1 MPATPVFHDA
11 LVRLRDVLTFYRR
24 TPHLAATSMELED
37 GTRNAARAGLEARV
51 PFAAVCAEL
60 GRAATES
67 LAHDPLSA
75 VGLGR
80 VMTRWAAEVYH
91 QHAMSGAGGPPAR
104 SPSA

>member
-1 MPATPVFHDA
+1 MPAPPVFHDA
-11 LVRLRDVLTFYRR
+11 LVRLRDALAFYRHA
-24 TPHLAATSMELED
+24 PHLAATSMELED
-37 GTRNAARAGLEARV
+37 GARSAARAGLEGGV

-75 VGLGR
+75 IGLGR

-91 QHAMSGAGGPPAR
+91 QHAMSGAGAAGRRTTA
-104 SPSA
+104 

>member
-1 MPATPVFHDA
+1 MPASPVFHDA
-11 LVRLRDVLTFYRR
+11 LLRLRDALAFYRQ
-24 TPHLAATSMELED
+24 TPHLAATSMELEHGARD
-37 GTRNAARAGLEARV
+37 AARAGLEGRV

-75 VGLGR
+75 IGLGR

-91 QHAMSGAGGPPAR
+91 QHAMSGAGVAGRRTTA
-104 SPSA
+104 